1 MEKSLI
7 SKSIV
12 RRDLY
17 YKCCDHIYESNACR
31 NPDMSFQGGDI
42 VFCKIDKVLQFFE
55 KLRLTRKKIILV
67 TGEGCYPCDEFRQ
80 RFLPENVER
89 WFSTNVT
96 HLHPKVIALP
106 LGLGEETDETTLNIS
121 EQLIYGEDD
130 DVKSKWLYVNF
141 RPETNLQVRQPI
153 YDLFQQRA
161 QQESW
166 ITFEAPQSC
175 GKNKMFLEQ
184 LKKHQ
189 FVLAPPGR
197 GVDTHRLW
205 EVLTVGAYPVVLKS
219 IALEPFQALP
229 ILFVDDYNEVTL
241 DFLKANLQQ
250 LEEKRS
256 HCFMLE
262 MNYWEQKIK
271 ESSILLK
278 QQPFLSFG
286 EWVKDSLHY
295 GMGMMQR
302 RLLNVVWKKKKRKQL
317 FLRPDS
323 TELLPSS
330 KSIDAEKRQCLKE
343 EQVNNVK
350 IISENFVR
358 SDLFQKNCDY
368 IYWSNAQPKANTHFK
383 AGDIVFC
390 KMDEVLRLFEH
401 LRLTRKRIVLVT
413 GESDIPCNFFRQQ
426 FLPCNVVQWFA
437 NNVTHPHPR
446 VTALPL
452 GLGGMQDLVTL
463 NIHSQKSDISREQW
477 LYINFRPETNCGVRQ
492 EIYNSFQSRAQQ
504 EHWMTFESPKDYGNN
519 EEFLAQLRRHRFV
532 LAPPGNGVD
541 THRLWEALALGAYPI
556 ALRSSVLQPF
566 EALPILF
573 VDHYNEI
580 TLDFLKKNFL
590 EFQTKEQNLFMLQ
603 MDFWVQKIKDA
614 KLSLKGKEKLTWR
627 KWLEKSFLYGL
638 SIIKRRAS
646 KEI

>member
-1 MEKSLI
+1 
-7 SKSIV
+7 
-12 RRDLY
+12 
-17 YKCCDHIYESNACR
+17 
-31 NPDMSFQGGDI
+31 
-42 VFCKIDKVLQFFE
+42 
-55 KLRLTRKKIILV
+55 
-67 TGEGCYPCDEFRQ
+67 
-80 RFLPENVER
+80 
-89 WFSTNVT
+89 
-96 HLHPKVIALP
+96 
-106 LGLGEETDETTLNIS
+106 
-121 EQLIYGEDD
+121 
-130 DVKSKWLYVNF
+130 
-141 RPETNLQVRQPI
+141 
-153 YDLFQQRA
+153 
-161 QQESW
+161 
-166 ITFEAPQSC
+166 
-175 GKNKMFLEQ
+175 MF
-184 LKKHQ
+184 
-189 FVLAPPGR
+189 
-197 GVDTHRLW
+197 T
-205 EVLTVGAYPVVLKS
+205 
-219 IALEPFQALP
+219 
-229 ILFVDDYNEVTL
+229 
-241 DFLKANLQQ
+241 
-250 LEEKRS
+250 
-256 HCFMLE
+256 
-262 MNYWEQKIK
+262 
-271 ESSILLK
+271 
-278 QQPFLSFG
+278 
-286 EWVKDSLHY
+286 
-295 GMGMMQR
+295 
-302 RLLNVVWKKKKRKQL
+302 
-317 FLRPDS
+317 
-323 TELLPSS
+323 
-330 KSIDAEKRQCLKE
+330 
-343 EQVNNVK
+343 

-390 KMDEVLRLFEH
+390 KTDEVLRLFEH

-492 EIYNSFQSRAQQ
+492 EIYDSFQARAQQ
-504 EHWMTFESPKDYGNN
+504 EHWMTFESPKDHGNN

-556 ALRSSVLQPF
+556 ALRSSVLEPF

-573 VDHYNEI
+573 VDHYDEI

-627 KWLEKSFLYGL
+627 KRLEESFLYGL